1 MARLRDQIVGHQD
14 VFSKLDQAKGKKHLP
29 HAIIFAGPS
38 SIGKKKCALSLAQ
51 DLVCESPVT
60 SSKGN
65 TQACGHCGPCIRVE
79 KKQSEN
85 LRIVSPDG
93 NTLKV
98 EQVRDVLD
106 FLSLASFGQNRV
118 IIFEDAHLMN
128 PQAAN
133 ALLKTLEEPFENVYF
148 ILLGPEITHFMPT
161 IRSRSQVIR
170 FSALTE
176 SELHQV
182 KPGFEEWAYASA
194 RGRIERLESLTS
206 SEGLSFR
213 KEALE
218 LLENFWL
225 DKKFIQ
231 TDMWKKTIKDREYAK
246 QVVELWTTAFRDLL
260 ILKTQSQKLLLNLD
274 QTERFKKLD
283 ILSTEKISQF
293 LRALVQTQKELVGNA
308 EAVLLFESLWV
319 RYAREH

>member
-1 MARLRDQIVGHQD
+1 MARLRDQIVGHQA
-14 VFSKLDQAKGKKHLP
+14 VLAKLVQAKQKKHLP

-38 SIGKKKCALSLAQ
+38 SIGKKKCALALAQ
-51 DLVCESPVT
+51 DLVCESPSVG
-60 SSKGN
+60 SEGYA
-65 TQACGHCGPCIRVE
+65 QACGQCGPCIRVE

-85 LRIVSPDG
+85 VRIISPDG

-98 EQVRDVLD
+98 EQVREVLD

-161 IRSRSQVIR
+161 VRSRSQVIR
-170 FSALTE
+170 FSVLTE
-176 SELHQV
+176 AELQQV
-182 KPGFEEWAYASA
+182 KPGFDNWAYASA
-194 RGRIERLESLTS
+194 RGRIERLDSLTS
-206 SEGLSFR
+206 EAGLSFR
-213 KEALE
+213 KEALA
-218 LLENFWL
+218 LLESFWL

-231 TDMWKKTIKDREYAK
+231 SDVWKKAIKDREYAK
-246 QVVELWTTAFRDLL
+246 LVAELWTTAFRDLL
-260 ILKTQSQKLLLNLD
+260 ILKTQSEKLLLNLD
-274 QTERFKKLD
+274 QTERFKKLAD
-283 ILSTEKISQF
+283 LSTEKISQF
-293 LRALVQTQKELVGNA
+293 LRALVQIQKDLLGNA

-319 RYAREH
+319 RYARES